1 MVRPGREVGQDVPG
15 ACRGEGLLNG
25 SITCSP
31 AAGSNKGLLSHPP
44 SLLSAGPE
52 SHQGEDCRTKG
63 PHSEATRQAPCSR
76 CSQLPSL
83 SVPGMDHRQLPC
95 AGNQEPRLLP
105 PHVFHFSWLCGR
117 LSGFL
122 KRLPCPSCTRASLP
136 ASLVAQKCVCAG
148 GGCGAVPC
156 DSGRRS
162 QR

>member
-1 MVRPGREVGQDVPG
+1 MVGPGREVGQDVPG

-31 AAGSNKGLLSHPP
+31 AAGSAQGLLSHPP
-44 SLLSAGPE
+44 PLLPAGPE

-63 PHSEATRQAPCSR
+63 PHSEATRQAPRSQY
-76 CSQLPSL
+76 SQLPPL

-95 AGNQEPRLLP
+95 AGDQEPRLLP
-105 PHVFHFSWLCGR
+105 LHVFHFSWLCRTERVPEVTALPILHWGFTACLPGGPEMCLRWGR
-117 LSGFL
+117 LW
-122 KRLPCPSCTRASLP
+122 A
-136 ASLVAQKCVCAG
+136 A
-148 GGCGAVPC
+148 PC